1 MSAFGGK
8 ADIIEK
14 RVNVR
19 LMTQAE
25 DDPNGQA
32 RSKTFLQAL
41 EQLATRRTARSATL
55 SPPVCA
61 EILIRFI

>member
-32 RSKTFLQAL
+32 RSIKRWSNWRPVELQEAPHFRPHM
-41 EQLATRRTARSATL
+41 EIQ
-55 SPPVCA
+55 SPMEPG
-61 EILIRFI
+61 